1 MSGTVVKLPTAARR
15 QVRQPQNKE
24 GRAAKAALRDR
35 QGIAFN
41 YRFPTMRE
49 AEGVAAA
56 IHPMTPE
63 RWLLL
68 GMLHIMPADAFE
80 KLAAF
85 GVHGH
90 PAIRGMM
97 KLAKG
102 GAGLNL
108 DVMNALE
115 RIDQ

>member
-1 MSGTVVKLPTAARR
+1 MSAAVVKLPTAAHR
-15 QVRQPQNKE
+15 QVRQPQNRE
-24 GRAAKAALRDR
+24 GRAARAALRER
-35 QGIAFN
+35 QPIAFDFQSPTVREAKGIA
-41 YRFPTMRE
+41 E
-49 AEGVAAA
+49 A

-68 GMLHIMPADAFE
+68 AILHVMPADTFE

-90 PAIRGMM
+90 PAIRGLM

-102 GAGLNL
+102 GADLNL

-115 RIDQ
+115 RMGR

>member
-1 MSGTVVKLPTAARR
+1 MSAAVVKLPTAARR
-15 QVRQPQNKE
+15 MVRQPQNKE
-24 GRAAKAALRDR
+24 GRAARAALRE
-35 QGIAFN
+35 QQVIAFD
-41 YRFPTMRE
+41 YRFPTQRE
-49 AEGVAAA
+49 ADA
-56 IHPMTPE
+56 IAEAIYPMTPE

-68 GMLHIMPADAFE
+68 GMLHIMPADTFE

-102 GAGLNL
+102 GVGLNL

-115 RIDQ
+115 GMDQ

>member
-1 MSGTVVKLPTAARR
+1 MSAAVVKLPTAARR
-15 QVRQPQNKE
+15 QVKQPCNKWSRE
-24 GRAAKAALRDR
+24 AKQA
-35 QGIAFN
+35 
-41 YRFPTMRE
+41 MRE
-49 AEGVAAA
+49 AQPVRFNYCPPWRREADAIASA

-68 GMLHIMPADAFE
+68 GILHTMPAEAFE
-80 KLAAF
+80 KMTAF

-90 PAIRGMM
+90 PTVRALM

-102 GAGLNL
+102 GVGLNL

-115 RIDQ
+115 RLGQ

>member
-1 MSGTVVKLPTAARR
+1 MRSIREA
-15 QVRQPQNKE
+15 
-24 GRAAKAALRDR
+24 
-35 QGIAFN
+35 QGADFPF
-41 YRFPTMRE
+41 RFPTLRQCDE
-49 AEGVAAA
+49 IAKA

-68 GMLHIMPADAFE
+68 AMLHVMPAEAFE

-90 PAIRGMM
+90 PAVMGLM

-102 GAGLNL
+102 GVGLNM

-115 RIDQ
+115 RLDQ

>member
-1 MSGTVVKLPTAARR
+1 MSAAVVKLPTAARR
-15 QVRQPQNKE
+15 MVQQPQNKE

-35 QGIAFN
+35 QGMAFD
-41 YRFPTMRE
+41 YRHPHRRE
-49 AEGVAAA
+49 ADVIAAA
-56 IHPMTPE
+56 IQPMTPE

-68 GMLHIMPADAFE
+68 AMLHVMPADAFE
-80 KLAAF
+80 KLSAF

-90 PAIRGMM
+90 PAVMGLM

-102 GAGLNL
+102 GVGLNM

-115 RIDQ
+115 RLDQ